1 MSPSD
6 LPRDFI
12 GLALVV
18 LLLGMKH
25 GFDADH
31 LAAIDGLTRHNAR
44 ARSQLARLAGAL
56 FSLGHGV
63 VVVGVA
69 LGVALGASLA
79 AQAWQAP
86 AWLQAFG
93 AWLSIGLLTGIAA
106 LNIAAVLRTPGDEVT
121 PLAGWRCGVFSSL
134 LRASN
139 PATVMAVG
147 LLFALSLDTLSQ
159 AALFAVA
166 ASQFGGW
173 QPALGL
179 ALLFVAGMLL
189 TDGINGWWL
198 WRLIRRSDQTARVA
212 SRVMALAVAGV
223 GLLTAAL
230 GVAYQTVPR
239 FDAWAQGKEAW
250 AGLVI
255 IAIAGISFTLGQHLA
270 GRARAQPPLTLID
283 RR

>member
-250 AGLVI
+250 AGLAI
-255 IAIAGISFTLGQHLA
+255 IAIAGISFILGQQLA

>member
-44 ARSQLARLAGAL
+44 ARPQLARLAGAL

-250 AGLVI
+250 AGLAI
-255 IAIAGISFTLGQHLA
+255 IAIAGISFTLGQQLA

-283 RR
+283 RG

>member
-1 MSPSD
+1 
-6 LPRDFI
+6 
-12 GLALVV
+12 
-18 LLLGMKH
+18 MKH

-250 AGLVI
+250 AGLAI
-255 IAIAGISFTLGQHLA
+255 IAIAGISFILGQQLA
-270 GRARAQPPLTLID
+270 GRARAQMQPAAVDPV
-283 RR
+283 

>member
-1 MSPSD
+1 MNTSD

-31 LAAIDGLTRHNAR
+31 LAAIDGLTRHNAH
-44 ARSQLARLAGAL
+44 ARPKLARLAGAL
-56 FSLGHGV
+56 FSLGHGMV
-63 VVVGVA
+63 VV
-69 LGVALGASLA
+69 GVALGASLA

-86 AWLQAFG
+86 QWLQAFG

-106 LNIAAVLRTPGDEVT
+106 LNIAAVLKTPGDEVT
-121 PLAGWRCGVFSSL
+121 ALTGWRCGVFSSL
-134 LRASN
+134 LRAGN

-147 LLFALSLDTLSQ
+147 LLFALSIDTVSQ
-159 AALFAVA
+159 AALFAITA
-166 ASQFGGW
+166 TQFGGW

-179 ALLFVAGMLL
+179 ALLFVVGMLL
-189 TDGINGWWL
+189 TDGVNGWWI

-230 GVAYQTVPR
+230 GVAYQTVPH

-250 AGLVI
+250 AGLAI
-255 IAIAGISFTLGQHLA
+255 IAIAGISFTLGQQLA
-270 GRARAQPPLTLID
+270 GGARPQAQRAGID
-283 RR
+283 PG

>member
-44 ARSQLARLAGAL
+44 ARPQLARLAGAL

-69 LGVALGASLA
+69 LGAALGASLA

-198 WRLIRRSDQTARVA
+198 WRLVRRSDQTARVA

-230 GVAYQTVPR
+230 GVAYQTVPH

-250 AGLVI
+250 AGLAI
-255 IAIAGISFTLGQHLA
+255 IAIAGISFTLGQQLA
-270 GRARAQPPLTLID
+270 GRARAPPPLTLID
-283 RR
+283 RG

>member
-250 AGLVI
+250 AGLAI
-255 IAIAGISFTLGQHLA
+255 IAIAGISFILGQQLA
-270 GRARAQPPLTLID
+270 GRARAQMQPAAVDPV
-283 RR
+283 

>member
-255 IAIAGISFTLGQHLA
+255 IAIAGISFTLGQQLA

>member
-250 AGLVI
+250 AGLAI
-255 IAIAGISFTLGQHLA
+255 IAIAGISFTLGQQLA
-270 GRARAQPPLTLID
+270 GRARAQMQPAAVDPV
-283 RR
+283 

>member
-179 ALLFVAGMLL
+179 ALRFVAGMLL

-250 AGLVI
+250 AGLAI
-255 IAIAGISFTLGQHLA
+255 IAIAGISFILGQQLA
-270 GRARAQPPLTLID
+270 GRARAQMQPAAVDPV
-283 RR
+283 